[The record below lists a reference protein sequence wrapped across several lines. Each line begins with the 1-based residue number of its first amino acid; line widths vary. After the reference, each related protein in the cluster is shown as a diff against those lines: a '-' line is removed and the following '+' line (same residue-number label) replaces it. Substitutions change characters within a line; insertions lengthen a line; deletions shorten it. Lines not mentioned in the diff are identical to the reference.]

1 MLAGPVQAQLAL
13 TRVGAVT
20 RRGASVSALGGLLGV
35 VEDVLVGCT
44 SVLAGSVNTDVA
56 VACAGAVGGRGAG
69 IAAGRGQEVG
79 VRRITR

>member
-13 TRVGAVT
+13 TRVSAVT

-35 VEDVLVGCT
+35 VEDVLIGCT
-44 SVLAGSVNTDVA
+44 SVLAGAVNADVA